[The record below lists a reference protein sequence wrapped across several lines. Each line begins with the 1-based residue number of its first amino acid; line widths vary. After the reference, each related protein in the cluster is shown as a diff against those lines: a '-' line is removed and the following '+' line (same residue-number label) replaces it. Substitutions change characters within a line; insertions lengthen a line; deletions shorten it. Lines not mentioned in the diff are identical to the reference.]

1 MEKPQTPDMPRLGVG
16 TAVRTEIRAGK
27 ETNVFEAAFFKL
39 LDVLQKP
46 TDWVYDRIIPA
57 ERRQQAGGG
66 A

>member
-1 MEKPQTPDMPRLGVG
+1 MEKPQMSDTPRFG
-16 TAVRTEIRAGK
+16 TGMSVRTDIRAGK

-46 TDWVYDRIIPA
+46 TDWVYDRIIPP
-57 ERRQQAGGG
+57 ERRQPSGDG